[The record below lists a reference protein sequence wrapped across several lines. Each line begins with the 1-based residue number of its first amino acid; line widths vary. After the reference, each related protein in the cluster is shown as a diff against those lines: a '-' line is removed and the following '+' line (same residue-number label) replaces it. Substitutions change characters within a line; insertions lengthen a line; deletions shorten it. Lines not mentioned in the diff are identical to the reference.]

1 MERDSRQRRR
11 YVHAEGAQTV
21 RVSDRHYQAI
31 AKVAIA
37 EGRTI
42 RAQLERILDAA
53 LSITPRYEERSR

>member
-1 MERDSRQRRR
+1 MEGKVRNRKR

-31 AKVAIA
+31 ARLAIA

-42 RAQLERILDAA
+42 RAQLERILDAEM
-53 LSITPRYEERSR
+53 SVSPRYEERA

>member
-1 MERDSRQRRR
+1 MEGDEKQRKR

-42 RAQLERILDAA
+42 RSQLERILDAA
-53 LSITPRYEERSR
+53 LSVTPRYEERA

>member
-1 MERDSRQRRR
+1 MEGEARNRKR
-11 YVHAEGAQTV
+11 YVRAEGAQTV

-53 LSITPRYEERSR
+53 LSVSPRYEERA

>member
-1 MERDSRQRRR
+1 MEGEVSNRKR

-31 AKVAIA
+31 ARVAIA

-53 LSITPRYEERSR
+53 LSVSPRYEERA

>member
-1 MERDSRQRRR
+1 MEGEVRNRKR

-31 AKVAIA
+31 ARLAIA

-53 LSITPRYEERSR
+53 LSVSPRYEERA

>member
-1 MERDSRQRRR
+1 MEREGSSRKR

-31 AKVAIA
+31 ARVAIA
-37 EGRTI
+37 ENRTI

-53 LSITPRYEERSR
+53 LSVSPRYEERA